1 MSLVELIENN
11 NKYYSHFGKITME
24 RIAYLLDRKSYV
36 DKILAGKNKSSFV
49 KDFISQEE
57 KAEFLDLQNDTDYDN
72 IFSENYQERHN
83 LDKLEQKLKYFSN
96 VKNPCTHIENRVKNN
111 IAEKKRKLKQKKIQ
125 IKEDIHKLIA
135 KEELQ
140 KILDSGFN
148 FNYYHHLLHHTGSAR
163 YYIENNKDEFIL
175 GPDVNATRYNP
186 KLEYVFRKTVYSPS
200 FKLMHGRYDKEKLV
214 EKLKKSLEEKIMKK
228 NEENMEKTKNKLDN
242 KIKIKKLYKQPKYNY
257 EKSNEIKK
265 SNSSNS
271 FKANGSE
278 TNDNNTKEN
287 DKSGTNN
294 NETVFTSNVLKN
306 VNYNESNTIHSNANF
321 NINNNII
328 LNNEYLTVRLSNYL
342 QGIKNKKH
350 FRKINL
356 INKNKF
362 PTLFRGKQTHAS
374 SVTNIFQNDNKIFN
388 KNNKNI
394 STLNKTSNSNNSDL
408 YIFPTTEKATNS
420 TNCKPNSKKN
430 KDNSYTIKAPNFNK
444 MLGRNYLS
452 KLNFQEEPIHP
463 ALNPNW
469 SSVKPKCIM
478 KVIYSHRPVQ
488 KKIINKFQGMGD
500 EATFDINKVFYK
512 YNDHIEPK
520 TVNFDKMMGRS
531 NNKEGIESNF
541 PSFMTNLANR
551 NSCVNFNEKSLIMNN
566 FCEGRLKD
574 QISSFNQQKCFNIK
588 LKENNEINLNNN
600 SFERN
605 NENDA
610 SKIFGKIFGSNS
622 TKSRKKKISIPK
634 QDFMAISYKS
644 GLLDGLP
651 EFYRINL
658 DSIKNK
664 NKIDGITFKSYYDS
678 SKDILSNREKKVFL
692 IDFNKM
698 K

>member
-1 MSLVELIENN
+1 M
-11 NKYYSHFGKITME
+11 
-24 RIAYLLDRKSYV
+24 
-36 DKILAGKNKSSFV
+36 
-49 KDFISQEE
+49 
-57 KAEFLDLQNDTDYDN
+57 
-72 IFSENYQERHN
+72 
-83 LDKLEQKLKYFSN
+83 
-96 VKNPCTHIENRVKNN
+96 KNPCTHIENRVKNN

-394 STLNKTSNSNNSDL
+394 STLNKTSNSNNLDL
-408 YIFPTTEKATNS
+408 
-420 TNCKPNSKKN
+420 
-430 KDNSYTIKAPNFNK
+430 
-444 MLGRNYLS
+444 M
-452 KLNFQEEPIHP
+452 
-463 ALNPNW
+463 
-469 SSVKPKCIM
+469 
-478 KVIYSHRPVQ
+478 
-488 KKIINKFQGMGD
+488 
-500 EATFDINKVFYK
+500 
-512 YNDHIEPK
+512 
-520 TVNFDKMMGRS
+520 
-531 NNKEGIESNF
+531 
-541 PSFMTNLANR
+541 
-551 NSCVNFNEKSLIMNN
+551 
-566 FCEGRLKD
+566 
-574 QISSFNQQKCFNIK
+574 
-588 LKENNEINLNNN
+588 
-600 SFERN
+600 
-605 NENDA
+605 
-610 SKIFGKIFGSNS
+610 
-622 TKSRKKKISIPK
+622 
-634 QDFMAISYKS
+634 QD
-644 GLLDGLP
+644 
-651 EFYRINL
+651 
-658 DSIKNK
+658 
-664 NKIDGITFKSYYDS
+664 
-678 SKDILSNREKKVFL
+678 V
-692 IDFNKM
+692 
-698 K
+698 